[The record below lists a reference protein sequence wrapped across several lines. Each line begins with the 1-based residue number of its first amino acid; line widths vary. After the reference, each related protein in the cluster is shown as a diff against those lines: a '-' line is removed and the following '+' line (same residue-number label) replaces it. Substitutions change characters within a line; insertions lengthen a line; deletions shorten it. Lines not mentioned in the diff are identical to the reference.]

1 MTAPG
6 GVGETG
12 LPHPCSRG
20 WAASSS
26 SGSAGRYLLR
36 ATQRQPVHAQDI
48 TVTLR
53 TSGHDRVTEAR
64 AHHVDRSSEQA
75 ARPRVAGRVEHDVMA
90 ADERDGVIE
99 MEKRLGMALHAVNVR
114 VNASKAVA
122 HGKRLRPADLLRSSK
137 VPYDVAG
144 PKPLAV
150 AQRQLPHTG
159 PKQQVGGK
167 GPDRAATHYGYFHL
181 GELLGPSARRAGCAW
196 PRSCRRSRTR
206 SPGCPQEIRR
216 TFSARTESVRPRE

>member
-1 MTAPG
+1 MRQAPLAVDVHADVTTGIAAPLLSGMG
-6 GVGETG
+6 GIVQQRQCRQI
-12 LPHPCSRG
+12 P
-20 WAASSS
+20 
-26 SGSAGRYLLR
+26 LR

-90 ADERDGVIE
+90 AHERDGVIE
-99 MEKRLGMALHAVNVR
+99 MEQRLGMALHAVNVR

-122 HGKRLRPADLLRSSK
+122 HSKRLRPADLLRSSK
-137 VPYDVAG
+137 VSYDVAG

-150 AQRQLPHTG
+150 A
-159 PKQQVGGK
+159 
-167 GPDRAATHYGYFHL
+167 
-181 GELLGPSARRAGCAW
+181 
-196 PRSCRRSRTR
+196 
-206 SPGCPQEIRR
+206 
-216 TFSARTESVRPRE
+216 